1 MLIIIYIE
9 EILLQPQ
16 SESEAEQPDLYEDVE
31 GIEMH
36 QPARARAPALAPAP
50 APAPVAT
57 TTSRTARQKNPRGL
71 K

>member
-31 GIEMH
+31 AIELH
-36 QPARARAPALAPAP
+36 QPARATAP

-57 TTSRTARQKNPRGL
+57 TTPRTARQKNPRGL